1 MAHYEEDYEYEYEPE
16 RKSRFWS
23 KFLAVLLGFIL
34 GLVCTLGGLA
44 GLGYVLFAKIKIKD
58 GFDTVNK
65 ITGSNID
72 YTEYVTEEYAQKTVY
87 GLLKDLTQ
95 IASDFQSGNASLS
108 SLEKFSPMVRKTAEK
123 LKDQME
129 EYGVVIDTDVFLAT
143 PLSEMSA
150 FFKDTVNDIEV
161 GTMLDKA
168 GILEES
174 NDSYALLM
182 ALSYGEEG
190 EDYTLDEAGNVV
202 MLDGK
207 KPTTF
212 GTMTTDTYQVLDKVS
227 LSAIMKD
234 EDTSD
239 PLTRALLYGTE
250 GETYTYDE
258 TTGTVEMLPLSYKYN
273 ETEKTIT
280 DPEGIV
286 YSYDETTG
294 RWTAE
299 NGNYI
304 SAQSVKESGEQYD
317 FIVYTP
323 ENEMICGLK
332 ATETPGVYQVYDKTG
347 KLLKHKPLSVGALTS
362 GNVTE
367 IFEDMQLK
375 DVLNITAESDAILI
389 SLAYGNEGEDFK
401 IVTNED
407 GTKDIVMAEGKKPR
421 TVKDLKDKNMI
432 DSVRLSAIITPDPE
446 DKITMYILY
455 GVEGKD
461 YEIDKDGNIVM
472 LDGKTPRTIGDLS
485 GENSPIST
493 ITRDLTLGDV
503 ISIDENDEETSALLI
518 SLKDTPI
525 DQLSTKINTL
535 TLTEILGETDVE
547 GNTFLKHLKDST
559 IKTFA
564 DALAALPIQQ
574 IFEDDIYQKD
584 EDGNF
589 VTDENGEKIL
599 TGTWKYL
606 LTENG
611 KEVQYKIS
619 EVNKLVGNMT
629 ANVQARLWRIYIKT
643 VLSRPT
649 ILLFWR
655 PIFFINT
662 WSEEQRFLKYLLSK
676 ARTAPK
682 KKSRNLPL
690 RKCSITLPRCYRR
703 SVKRKIHKR

>member
-407 GTKDIVMAEGKKPR
+407 GTKDIVMKEGKKPR

-503 ISIDENDEETSALLI
+503 ISIDENDEESSALLI

-564 DALAALPIQQ
+564 DDLEALTIQQ
-574 IFEDDIYQKD
+574 IFEDEIYQKD

-629 ANVQARLWRIYIKT
+629 TNVQSATLEDLHKDGIITTDNTAFLETDILYKYVVGGTTIFNIDPIENENGQEKT
-643 VLSRPT
+643 KIGELTITEMLNYVTKVLQALNQT
-649 ILLFWR
+649 
-655 PIFFINT
+655 
-662 WSEEQRFLKYLLSK
+662 QK
-676 ARTAPK
+676 A
-682 KKSRNLPL
+682 
-690 RKCSITLPRCYRR
+690 
-703 SVKRKIHKR
+703 

>member
-564 DALAALPIQQ
+564 DDLEALTIQQ

-629 ANVQARLWRIYIKT
+629 ANVQSATLEDLHNDGIITTDNTSFLTTDIIYEYT
-643 VLSRPT
+643 VLGQK
-649 ILLFWR
+649 IFEIE
-655 PIFFINT
+655 PIQGENG
-662 WSEEQRFLKYLLSK
+662 
-676 ARTAPK
+676 PK
-682 KKSRNLPL
+682 KKIKELT
-690 RKCSITLPRCYRR
+690 ITEMLNYVTAVLQKLNQTQNP
-703 SVKRKIHKR
+703 

>member
-564 DALAALPIQQ
+564 DDLEALTIQQ

-629 ANVQARLWRIYIKT
+629 ANVQSATLEDLHKDGIITTDNTAFLETDILYKYVVGGTTIFNIDPIENENGQEKT
-643 VLSRPT
+643 KIGELTITEMLNYVTKVLQALNQT
-649 ILLFWR
+649 
-655 PIFFINT
+655 
-662 WSEEQRFLKYLLSK
+662 QK
-676 ARTAPK
+676 A
-682 KKSRNLPL
+682 
-690 RKCSITLPRCYRR
+690 
-703 SVKRKIHKR
+703 

>member
-564 DALAALPIQQ
+564 DDLEALTIQQ

-629 ANVQARLWRIYIKT
+629 ANVQSATLEDLHKDGIITTDNTAFLETDILYKYVVGGTTIFEIPPIQGENGPKEKIKELT
-643 VLSRPT
+643 ITEMLDYVTKVL
-649 ILLFWR
+649 
-655 PIFFINT
+655 
-662 WSEEQRFLKYLLSK
+662 QALSK
-676 ARTAPK
+676 TQNP
-682 KKSRNLPL
+682 
-690 RKCSITLPRCYRR
+690 
-703 SVKRKIHKR
+703 

>member
-123 LKDQME
+123 LTDQME

-182 ALSYGEEG
+182 ALCYGEEG

-332 ATETPGVYQVYDKTG
+332 ATETPGVYQVYDETG

-503 ISIDENDEETSALLI
+503 ISIDENDEESSALLI

-564 DALAALPIQQ
+564 DDLEALTIQQ
-574 IFEDDIYQKD
+574 IFEDEIYQKD

-629 ANVQARLWRIYIKT
+629 ANVQSATLEDLHNDGIITTDNTSFLTTDIIYEYT
-643 VLSRPT
+643 VLGQK
-649 ILLFWR
+649 IFEIE
-655 PIFFINT
+655 PIQGENG
-662 WSEEQRFLKYLLSK
+662 
-676 ARTAPK
+676 PK
-682 KKSRNLPL
+682 KKIKELT
-690 RKCSITLPRCYRR
+690 ITEMINYVNTVLQKLNQTQNP
-703 SVKRKIHKR
+703 

>member
-95 IASDFQSGNASLS
+95 IASDFQSGKASLS

-123 LKDQME
+123 LTDQME
-129 EYGVVIDTDVFLAT
+129 EYGVVVDTDVFLAT

-182 ALSYGEEG
+182 ALCYGEEG

-347 KLLKHKPLSVGALTS
+347 KLLKHKPLSIGALTS

-407 GTKDIVMAEGKKPR
+407 GTKDIVMKEGKKPR

-503 ISIDENDEETSALLI
+503 ISIDENDEESSALLI

-564 DALAALPIQQ
+564 DDLEALTIQQ

-629 ANVQARLWRIYIKT
+629 ANVQSATLEDLHKDGIITTDNTAFLETDILYKYVVGGTTIFNIDPIENENGQEKT
-643 VLSRPT
+643 KIGELTITEMLNYVTKVLQALNQT
-649 ILLFWR
+649 
-655 PIFFINT
+655 
-662 WSEEQRFLKYLLSK
+662 QK
-676 ARTAPK
+676 A
-682 KKSRNLPL
+682 
-690 RKCSITLPRCYRR
+690 
-703 SVKRKIHKR
+703 

>member
-304 SAQSVKESGEQYD
+304 SAQS
-317 FIVYTP
+317 
-323 ENEMICGLK
+323 
-332 ATETPGVYQVYDKTG
+332 
-347 KLLKHKPLSVGALTS
+347 
-362 GNVTE
+362 
-367 IFEDMQLK
+367 ED
-375 DVLNITAESDAILI
+375 
-389 SLAYGNEGEDFK
+389 
-401 IVTNED
+401 
-407 GTKDIVMAEGKKPR
+407 
-421 TVKDLKDKNMI
+421 
-432 DSVRLSAIITPDPE
+432 
-446 DKITMYILY
+446 
-455 GVEGKD
+455 
-461 YEIDKDGNIVM
+461 
-472 LDGKTPRTIGDLS
+472 
-485 GENSPIST
+485 
-493 ITRDLTLGDV
+493 
-503 ISIDENDEETSALLI
+503 
-518 SLKDTPI
+518 
-525 DQLSTKINTL
+525 
-535 TLTEILGETDVE
+535 
-547 GNTFLKHLKDST
+547 
-559 IKTFA
+559 
-564 DALAALPIQQ
+564 
-574 IFEDDIYQKD
+574 
-584 EDGNF
+584 
-589 VTDENGEKIL
+589 
-599 TGTWKYL
+599 
-606 LTENG
+606 
-611 KEVQYKIS
+611 
-619 EVNKLVGNMT
+619 
-629 ANVQARLWRIYIKT
+629 
-643 VLSRPT
+643 
-649 ILLFWR
+649 
-655 PIFFINT
+655 
-662 WSEEQRFLKYLLSK
+662 
-676 ARTAPK
+676 
-682 KKSRNLPL
+682 
-690 RKCSITLPRCYRR
+690 
-703 SVKRKIHKR
+703 

>member
-332 ATETPGVYQVYDKTG
+332 ATETPGVYQVYDETG

-503 ISIDENDEETSALLI
+503 ISIDENDEESSALLI

-564 DALAALPIQQ
+564 DDLEALTIQQ
-574 IFEDDIYQKD
+574 IFEDEIYQKD

-629 ANVQARLWRIYIKT
+629 ANVQSATLEDLHNDGIITTDNTSFLTTDIIYEYT
-643 VLSRPT
+643 VLGQK
-649 ILLFWR
+649 IFEIE
-655 PIFFINT
+655 PIQGENG
-662 WSEEQRFLKYLLSK
+662 
-676 ARTAPK
+676 PK
-682 KKSRNLPL
+682 KKIKELT
-690 RKCSITLPRCYRR
+690 ITEMINYVNTVLQKLNQTQNP
-703 SVKRKIHKR
+703 